1 MRKTFTAIALLFFGT
16 APLFAQITNEN
27 VEQEFK
33 NQLQKFNFKNV
44 EEVSFEITSTY
55 KTKHNKITHFYGNQ
69 VVTGLTVFNVNMDLH
84 LNESGKTVA
93 FHHNFIEDAQLSI
106 LNKGFKLSALDAL
119 SKALLKEGIS
129 ITSSNSYKG
138 ISNDNGKQVWFDPNV
153 STEKMYA
160 KQGLFFFENNLKAV
174 YQIEFFQD
182 ETNDWFNMMV
192 DANTGT
198 ILQQSS
204 YTAHCNTE
212 EIISNLES
220 TKQLKTSE
228 ERPQYLGKNG
238 SLGTYHSFPLP
249 LESPNHGPR
258 NLLSNKHYLPA
269 SPFGWHDT
277 NAVVGPEFKI
287 TRGNNVHAKED
298 TLANNANGYSPNG
311 GDSLIFDFPYSID
324 AKPRANLDAAITNLF
339 YMNNALHDILFAYGF
354 DEASGNFQQKN
365 YSGVGRQLD
374 AVMAD
379 AQDGSGTSN
388 ANFSTPVDGS
398 SGRMQMFLWP
408 TSGASANNN
417 TLMIVHP
424 NTIKGKFY
432 APQSAFGPKLNTTG
446 FPGQIVLVKDS
457 GATTNNGCGVI
468 GNPSEINGKIALV
481 DRGGPCG
488 TQSSTG
494 RTKIKKLQAAGA
506 IAVIMA
512 HNVSGTTPTSITGT
526 DAAITI
532 PSISVS
538 FGTGSMLKTALLS
551 DSIYAILFDSSAF
564 NTARI
569 YDSDLDNG
577 VITHE
582 YGHGVSNRLTGGPN
596 NSNCLTNQEQ
606 SGEGWSDFF
615 ALAFTTREWHNGAT
629 ISRGIGTFV
638 VDEDTIGLGIRP
650 YRYSRSM
657 TVNPVNYNS
666 VKTLSI
672 PHGVGFVF
680 CSMLYDIF
688 WDMVDV
694 YGFDPDIY
702 EGKGG
707 NNKTIQLVI
716 DGLKLQPCNPGFVDS
731 RDAILKADSINN
743 GGVNKDLLWKAF
755 ARRGLGYSAAQGS
768 ANSKIDGVQAFDLP
782 PAVGLPS
789 QLLERNFN
797 IYPNPAKNSLSIEVY
812 GGASI
817 QKTEIYD
824 ISGKLVQTKIASK
837 TTFNHDEFGLNLISG
852 VYFVKIYT
860 NEGSASKKLIVE

>member
-1 MRKTFTAIALLFFGT
+1 
-16 APLFAQITNEN
+16 
-27 VEQEFK
+27 
-33 NQLQKFNFKNV
+33 
-44 EEVSFEITSTY
+44 
-55 KTKHNKITHFYGNQ
+55 
-69 VVTGLTVFNVNMDLH
+69 
-84 LNESGKTVA
+84 
-93 FHHNFIEDAQLSI
+93 
-106 LNKGFKLSALDAL
+106 
-119 SKALLKEGIS
+119 
-129 ITSSNSYKG
+129 
-138 ISNDNGKQVWFDPNV
+138 
-153 STEKMYA
+153 
-160 KQGLFFFENNLKAV
+160 
-174 YQIEFFQD
+174 
-182 ETNDWFNMMV
+182 
-192 DANTGT
+192 
-198 ILQQSS
+198 
-204 YTAHCNTE
+204 
-212 EIISNLES
+212 
-220 TKQLKTSE
+220 
-228 ERPQYLGKNG
+228 
-238 SLGTYHSFPLP
+238 
-249 LESPNHGPR
+249 
-258 NLLSNKHYLPA
+258 
-269 SPFGWHDT
+269 
-277 NAVVGPEFKI
+277 
-287 TRGNNVHAKED
+287 
-298 TLANNANGYSPNG
+298 
-311 GDSLIFDFPYSID
+311 
-324 AKPRANLDAAITNLF
+324 
-339 YMNNALHDILFAYGF
+339 
-354 DEASGNFQQKN
+354 
-365 YSGVGRQLD
+365 
-374 AVMAD
+374 
-379 AQDGSGTSN
+379 
-388 ANFSTPVDGS
+388 
-398 SGRMQMFLWP
+398 
-408 TSGASANNN
+408 
-417 TLMIVHP
+417 MIVHP

-768 ANSKIDGVQAFDLP
+768 ANSRIDGVQAFDLP

-797 IYPNPAKNSLSIEVY
+797 IYPNPVKNSLSIEVY